1 MMAGSMEKMK
11 EQYFKNIY
19 SHGDFYKA
27 LVLLFRSIPYLRI
40 NRKAR
45 LISPQFKERIM
56 LAVTEVNGCQACSY
70 AHTKFALEE
79 GMNPDEIKAILGG
92 EIKDIPENE
101 MLGILFAQHYA
112 DEKGKA
118 SKESWQ
124 RLVDEYGKEAAL
136 IILAMIRMIQVGN
149 IYGMA
154 ISALRDRFKGKASGK
169 TTLIYELSI
178 LIMILIYIPPA
189 FIHAT
194 FDRIRK
200 KSIEPS

>member
-1 MMAGSMEKMK
+1 
-11 EQYFKNIY
+11 
-19 SHGDFYKA
+19 
-27 LVLLFRSIPYLRI
+27 
-40 NRKAR
+40 
-45 LISPQFKERIM
+45 M

-79 GMNPDEIKAILGG
+79 GMSAEEIKAILGG
-92 EIKDIPENE
+92 DIKDIPENE

-112 DEKGKA
+112 DKKGKP

-124 RLVDEYGKEAAL
+124 RLVDEYGQEAAL

-169 TTLIYELSI
+169 TTLIYEFSI
-178 LIMILIYIPPA
+178 LIMILVYMPPA
-189 FIHAT
+189 FLHAT

-200 KSIEPS
+200 KPIISF

>member
-1 MMAGSMEKMK
+1 
-11 EQYFKNIY
+11 
-19 SHGDFYKA
+19 
-27 LVLLFRSIPYLRI
+27 
-40 NRKAR
+40 
-45 LISPQFKERIM
+45 
-56 LAVTEVNGCQACSY
+56 
-70 AHTKFALEE
+70 
-79 GMNPDEIKAILGG
+79 
-92 EIKDIPENE
+92 

-178 LIMILIYIPPA
+178 LIMILIYLPPA
-189 FIHAT
+189 FLHAT

>member
-1 MMAGSMEKMK
+1 MMAGRKEKLR
-11 EQYFKNIY
+11 ELYFKNIY
-19 SHGDFYKA
+19 SHGDFYKS
-27 LVLLFRSIPYLRI
+27 LVLLFRSIKYLRT

-45 LISPQFKERIM
+45 LISSQFKERIM

-79 GMNPDEIKAILGG
+79 GMSAEEIKAILGG
-92 EIKDIPENE
+92 DIKDIPENE

-112 DEKGKA
+112 DKKGKP

-124 RLVDEYGKEAAL
+124 RLVDEYGQEAAL

-169 TTLIYELSI
+169 TTLI
-178 LIMILIYIPPA
+178 
-189 FIHAT
+189 
-194 FDRIRK
+194 
-200 KSIEPS
+200 